1 VVRLWLTRR
10 WLLWT
15 LVAVLFGVAC
25 FYLGLWQWHRHVE
38 QRTKVDAIARNY
50 GASPVPF
57 APALVESPLPAE
69 AQWTRVSLT
78 GTYAV
83 GTDLLVRNRTLDA
96 TVGFEVLTPMQTG
109 GLTLLVDR
117 GWVPNAADA
126 ETSPPVDP
134 APSGPVQVTGWL
146 RTGEVSLGRD
156 LPRPQLA
163 SISVDDARAQ
173 VPSLSQV
180 DAYVVLGAQQP
191 AAVAGDHPLRLLPK
205 PEEDLGPHQAYAYQW
220 WLFMPGGLAFIFF
233 AIRREAAA
241 GRAETAGIGD
251 APVRAKKVRIWDE
264 EDA

>member
-1 VVRLWLTRR
+1 MFRLWLTRR

-25 FYLGLWQWHRHVE
+25 YYLGLWQWHRHVE

-50 GASPVPF
+50 GAAPVAFSPG
-57 APALVESPLPAE
+57 LVASPLPPE
-69 AQWTRVSLT
+69 RQWTRVTLT

-96 TVGFEVLTPMQTG
+96 TVGFEVLTPLQAD

-117 GWVPNAADA
+117 GWVPNAANA
-126 ETSPPVDP
+126 ETSPAVDP
-134 APSGPVQVTGWL
+134 PPSGQVEVTGWL

-156 LPRPQLA
+156 LPPPQLA
-163 SISVDDARAQ
+163 SINLTDARAR
-173 VPSLSQV
+173 VPALSDV
-180 DAYVVLGAQQP
+180 DAYLVLGAQQP
-191 AAVAGDHPLRLLPK
+191 AAVAGPHPLRLLPK

-220 WLFMPGGLAFIFF
+220 WLFMPGGVAFIFF
-233 AIRREAAA
+233 AVRREAAA
-241 GRAETAGIGD
+241 GRALAAGPD
-251 APVRAKKVRIWDE
+251 APVKPKKVRIWDE

>member
-1 VVRLWLTRR
+1 VLRLWLTRR

-15 LVAVLFGVAC
+15 LVGVLFGVAC

-50 GASPVPF
+50 GAAPVSF
-57 APALVESPLPAE
+57 EPALVESPLPAE
-69 AQWTRVSLT
+69 RQWTRVTLT

-83 GTDLLVRNRTLDA
+83 GTDLLVRNRTIDS

-163 SISVDDARAQ
+163 SVNIDDARTQ
-173 VPSLSQV
+173 VPSLSRV
-180 DAYVVLGAQQP
+180 GAYLVLGAQQP
-191 AAVAGDHPLRLLPK
+191 AAAAGDHPLRLLPK

-220 WLFMPGGLAFIFF
+220 WLFMPGGLVFIIF

-241 GRAETAGIGD
+241 TRLEAAGPQA